1 MMLYGRCRQ
10 DSSNGGL
17 LGAHGWSGWLVGRL
31 NEVVAKL
38 PLVQGICYSPPE
50 MSGIMKYSPRR
61 SLPRVSGRTVNPIR
75 SFSAWF
81 SRLWE

>member
-17 LGAHGWSGWLVGRL
+17 FGVHSWSDWVVGRL

-38 PLVQGICYSPPE
+38 PLVRGICYSPPG
-50 MSGIMKYSPRR
+50 MSGIMKYSP
-61 SLPRVSGRTVNPIR
+61 
-75 SFSAWF
+75 
-81 SRLWE
+81 